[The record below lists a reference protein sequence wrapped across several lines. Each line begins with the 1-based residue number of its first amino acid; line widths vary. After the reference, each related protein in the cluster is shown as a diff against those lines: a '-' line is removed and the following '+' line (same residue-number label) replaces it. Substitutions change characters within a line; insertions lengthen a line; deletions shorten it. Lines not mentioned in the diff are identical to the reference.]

1 MMMPYDA
8 WRVILRINPSAS
20 LDSIG
25 HQVMLKWISDV
36 VHRSF
41 LRKDVKLKADSL
53 TVVEVLLL

>member
-1 MMMPYDA
+1 MPYDA
-8 WRVILRINPSAS
+8 WRVILLVNPSPN

>member
-1 MMMPYDA
+1 MQYDA
-8 WRVILRINPSAS
+8 WRVILLVNPSPN